1 MLEARF
7 IIILLSSLVAFLAVR
22 WVYFKI
28 LKIAKNNSLVDVP
41 DSRKLQKRPVPILG
55 GIAVFFG
62 LIAGV
67 ISGMAIDWIMTGILS
82 LSLTPVICAMMVMIY
97 TGAVDDV
104 IGLTPKTRFMV
115 EIVTILALIFAGGA
129 CIDSFHGLW
138 GIQEFSWWIAVPLT
152 IFAGVGIINAINMI
166 DGVNG
171 LCSGL
176 CMLSCL
182 FFGIAFVRVR
192 NISNAVLAFSTIAAL
207 IPFFLHNVFG
217 KKSRMFLGD
226 AGTMMI
232 GMLMV
237 WFTICVLR
245 GDSSIKMLA
254 VHKNFSMIAMVLA
267 ILSVPVF
274 DTVRV
279 MTQRIWHGNSPFHPD
294 KTHLHHVFI
303 RAGVSHSVTTL
314 SELFINLLV
323 VGIWVL
329 SAKLHM
335 GIDMQLYIVIISSLI
350 LVWGSYFFLSSH
362 EKRHTEFMHRL
373 AKFGIKSHFGHT
385 EGWLWLER
393 LLDKPVGED
402 EDSVEVVVKE
412 MSASDQAL
420 FYDFLKGKSEVFVD
434 DIKMRSGVNPDL
446 VDGFVD
452 EGIRN
457 GSLEEVKTG
466 LYGVPS
472 IVTLKED

>member
-1 MLEARF
+1 M
-7 IIILLSSLVAFLAVR
+7 VAFLAVR

-279 MTQRIWHGNSPFHPD
+279 MSQRVWHGKSPFHPD

-303 RAGVSHSVTTL
+303 RAGVSHSITTL
-314 SELFINLLV
+314 SELFINLLI
-323 VGIWVL
+323 VGIWAL
-329 SAKLHM
+329 SAKFHV
-335 GIDMQLYIVIISSLI
+335 GTDMQLYIVIFSSII
-350 LVWGSYFFLSSH
+350 LVWGLYFFLSSH

-385 EGWLWLER
+385 DKWLRLEGWL
-393 LLDKPVGED
+393 DAPVGD
-402 EDSVEVVVKE
+402 EFEGKE
-412 MSASDQAL
+412 TMGIGISATDQVL